1 MSLTHEQTVS
11 KFVDHLNLM
20 QRSPSTIIAYKKDI
34 EQLFEHY
41 TGKKLTIV
49 DYGTKDLEEYISN
62 LIEEGKFTLK
72 TVSRKINSYKTL
84 FKFLHKERVMEVDIA
99 SSISHPTFKAK
110 DPRIL
115 SSMEYKALRD
125 TARKNLRLYAMVE
138 LLLQTGMR
146 IGELSRLKIKD
157 VDLTVSPASIFI
169 TEYASNDARTV
180 TLNENGA
187 EAIKKY
193 LEKRPTPKNDEGYL
207 FTTKSG
213 KPVLVRNVRTMINN
227 AFKKSDIKN
236 ATVNDI
242 RNTFIV
248 FQLEHGMPL
257 EKVAA
262 IVGHKRITSTEKYL
276 KMIDEKKGDKI
287 SKVIPL

>member
-1 MSLTHEQTVS
+1 MALTHEQTVT
-11 KFVDHLNLM
+11 KFVDYLKSLD
-20 QRSPSTIIAYKKDI
+20 RSPSTIIAYKKDI
-34 EQLFEHY
+34 EQLFEYY
-41 TGKKLTIV
+41 TGKKLAIV
-49 DYGTKDLEEYISN
+49 DYNTQDIEDYIRE
-62 LIEEGKFTLK
+62 IIQEGKFTLK

-84 FKFLHKERVMEVDIA
+84 FKYLHKERVLELDIA
-99 SSISHPTFKAK
+99 SSISHPTFQAK

-125 TARKNLRLYAMVE
+125 TARKNVRLYAMVE

-146 IGELSRLKIKD
+146 IGEMSRLKISELNLD
-157 VDLTVSPASIFI
+157 VVPATIYIS
-169 TEYASNDARTV
+169 EYASNPARTV
-180 TLNENGA
+180 NLNENGV
-187 EAIKKY
+187 EAIKRY

-213 KPVLVRNVRTMINN
+213 RQVLVRNVRTMINN
-227 AFKKSDIKN
+227 AFKKSGIKN

-262 IVGHKRITSTEKYL
+262 MVGHKRITSTEKYL
-276 KMIDEKKGDKI
+276 KMVDEKKGEKV

>member
-1 MSLTHEQTVS
+1 MTLTHEQTVT
-11 KFVDHLNLM
+11 KFVDHLTSL

-41 TGKKLTIV
+41 TGKKLSIV
-49 DYGTKDLEEYISN
+49 EYNAKDIEQYIVS

-84 FKFLHKERVMEVDIA
+84 FKYLHKERVMELDIA

-125 TARKNLRLYAMVE
+125 TARKNVRLYAMVE

-146 IGELSRLKIKD
+146 IGELSRLKISD
-157 VDLTVSPASIFI
+157 VDLKITPASIFV
-169 TEYASNDARTV
+169 TEYASNDSRTV
-180 TLNENGA
+180 TLNESGT

-193 LEKRPTPKNDEGYL
+193 IEKRPTPKNDEGYL

-213 KPVLVRNVRTMINN
+213 KQVLVRNVRTMINN

-257 EKVAA
+257 EKVASM
-262 IVGHKRITSTEKYL
+262 VGHKRITSTEKYL
-276 KMIDEKKGDKI
+276 KLVEEKKGDKV